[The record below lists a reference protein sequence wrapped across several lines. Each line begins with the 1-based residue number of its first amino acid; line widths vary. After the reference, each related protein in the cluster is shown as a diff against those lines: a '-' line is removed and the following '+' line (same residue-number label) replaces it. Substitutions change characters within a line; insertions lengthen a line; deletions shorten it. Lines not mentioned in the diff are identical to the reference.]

1 MAEGGKVA
9 GYTHKGTKWEYQ
21 QSWYLL
27 ALFTVWLYWFP
38 LVYTGLRTLQFRWI
52 VYGLFYGLP
61 AFIHMFFNP
70 ADFGVAGFFKQW
82 EIAALIIAAIHSLR
96 ARGEYLVRLAN
107 VAETRQV
114 LMEGARLRR
123 ERTED
128 AAGAATEAQ
137 AEPEQASESAGGV
150 LVQFIEPAAA
160 KPAHRQFDINRI
172 GERELAM
179 LPGMGAALARQA
191 VALRETLGGFHS
203 FDHFAEKMGLA
214 AEARER
220 LRPIF
225 MQPEHAA
232 QSYAEYTTALDGTR
246 ILEIN
251 LASAQA
257 IATLP
262 GLDYDIARR
271 AVALRDGDGPYKSV
285 EDFRYRLG
293 LSMDVMIQIS
303 PIASTL
309 KTPATL
315 AGGVKASGRVVDASA
330 SSRSD
335 PAVMAKPSGRIVDL

>member
-1 MAEGGKVA
+1 MAGGGKVM

-27 ALFTVWLYWFP
+27 ALFTPWFYWFP

-52 VYGLFYGLP
+52 VFGLFYGLP
-61 AFIHMFFNP
+61 AFIHMVFIP

-82 EIAALIIAAIHSLR
+82 EFAALVIAAIHSFR

-107 VAETRQV
+107 ATETRDI

-123 ERTED
+123 EQAGQAITGDTGEGDEPPHSED
-128 AAGAATEAQ
+128 LPQ
-137 AEPEQASESAGGV
+137 A
-150 LVQFIEPAAA
+150 IELEAA
-160 KPAHRQFDINRI
+160 KPARRLFDINLI

-179 LPGMGAALARQA
+179 MPGMGPARARQA
-191 VALRETLGGFHS
+191 LALRESLGGFHS

-214 AEARER
+214 ADARER

-225 MQPEHAA
+225 VQPAPAA
-232 QSYAEYTTALDGTR
+232 ESNAEYSTTLEGRR

-262 GLDYDIARR
+262 GLDFEIARR
-271 AVALRDGDGPYKSV
+271 AVALRDADGPYRSV

-293 LSMDVMIQIS
+293 LTMDVFVLIS
-303 PIASTL
+303 PVVSTL

-315 AGGVKASGRVVDASA
+315 AGGVKPGGRIVDASA
-330 SSRSD
+330 SGRPDSSA
-335 PAVMAKPSGRIVDL
+335 AVKPSGRIVDL